1 MRAKAE
7 SWSGLLRFCLRLE
20 VRATIFGFMK
30 SVLAICLMAA
40 SLVSLP
46 PAHGDDLERKEND
59 ERFNRLSGRL
69 DDLEDAYKAQ
79 NKRMG
84 TMAEDV
90 NTVLRSMREEQNKMS
105 TTFVTHE
112 ELKKVYEKLQEI
124 DQKREA
130 DKKLILDEIKE
141 LQKLIARVPVPPPAV
156 VRETPDAKEE
166 KVEGPREYFPY
177 TVAENDNL
185 TAIIAAYNK
194 KFKEDGKGLITFEQ
208 VKKANP
214 GLNPNKLIVGR
225 KIKIPA
231 PDSK

>member
-1 MRAKAE
+1 M
-7 SWSGLLRFCLRLE
+7 RFCLRLLE
-20 VRATIFGFMK
+20 RATIFNLMK
-30 SVLAICLMAA
+30 SVLAICLTAA

-46 PAHGDDLERKEND
+46 LAHGDDLERKENE

-105 TTFVTHE
+105 TTFVTHDD
-112 ELKKVYEKLQEI
+112 LKKVYEKLQEI

-141 LQKLIARVPVPPPAV
+141 LQKLIAKTPVPAPPPAV
-156 VRETPDAKEE
+156 THDAPEPKDD
-166 KVEGPREYFPY
+166 KAEGPREYFPY

-194 KFKEDGKGLITFEQ
+194 KFKEDGKGTITFAQ

-214 GLNPNKLIVGR
+214 GLNPDRLIVGR